1 MLDQIY
7 KKIAEELNLDIE
19 VVKAAYQSQ
28 WIFIREKIE
37 ELPINIEMSEEEF
50 NSLRVSFNIPSLGKM
65 FTSFD
70 KIQKNKRRIEY
81 LKQILGDVKD

>member
-28 WIFIREKIE
+28 WLFIREKIE
-37 ELPINIEMSEEEF
+37 ELPINIGMSEEEF
-50 NSLRVSFNIPSLGKM
+50 NSLRASFNIPSLGKM

>member
-28 WIFIREKIE
+28 WLFIREKIE
-37 ELPINIEMSEEEF
+37 ELPINIDMSEEEF
-50 NSLRVSFNIPSLGKM
+50 NSLRASFNIPSLGKM

-81 LKQILGDVKD
+81 LKQILGDAKD

>member
-28 WIFIREKIE
+28 WLFIREKIE

-50 NSLRVSFNIPSLGKM
+50 NSLRASFNIPSLGKM

>member
-28 WIFIREKIE
+28 WLFIREKIE
-37 ELPINIEMSEEEF
+37 ELPINIGMSEEEF
-50 NSLRVSFNIPSLGKM
+50 NSLRTSFNIPSLGKM

-81 LKQILGDVKD
+81 LKQILGDAKD

>member
-28 WIFIREKIE
+28 WLFIREKIE
-37 ELPINIEMSEEEF
+37 ELPINIGMSEEEF
-50 NSLRVSFNIPSLGKM
+50 NSLRASFNIPSLGKM

-81 LKQILGDVKD
+81 LKQILGDAKD

>member
-28 WIFIREKIE
+28 WLFIREKIE
-37 ELPINIEMSEEEF
+37 ELPINIGMSEEEF
-50 NSLRVSFNIPSLGKM
+50 NSLRASFNIPSLGKM

-81 LKQILGDVKD
+81 LKQILGNAKD

>member
-28 WIFIREKIE
+28 WLFIREKIE

-50 NSLRVSFNIPSLGKM
+50 NSLRASFNIPSLGKM

-81 LKQILGDVKD
+81 LKQILGDAKD

>member
-28 WIFIREKIE
+28 WLFIREKIE

-81 LKQILGDVKD
+81 LKQILGNAKD